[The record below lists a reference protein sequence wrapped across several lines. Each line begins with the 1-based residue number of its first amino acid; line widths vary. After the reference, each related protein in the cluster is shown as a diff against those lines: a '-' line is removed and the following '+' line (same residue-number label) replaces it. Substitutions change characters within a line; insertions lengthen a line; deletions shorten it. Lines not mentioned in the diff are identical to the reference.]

1 MAAPVTASTTRDEMN
16 TIILDTIEMMKKH
29 RVAYSEDRVR
39 RDLMQRRAELGGFST
54 IEELE
59 ASWAPTPEPVVEPEP
74 ETPDP
79 KPVAEKVK
87 RARGGKTVDSNY
99 FYEKETDR
107 AVGDTW
113 LALNSSGVKMHMLS
127 VGPSGCGKTEG
138 FKLVASRASVPLYK
152 VDIPAMTT
160 TEKFIGHKEVNEKG
174 THYVLS
180 EHLKWVAAL
189 DCEPGIVL
197 YDEISRA
204 HPSLLNILLP
214 LLDGSKRVWVP
225 DLGIFIDVH
234 PKTVFAATAN
244 IGVGFSGT
252 FAMDTA
258 LHDRFGIVM
267 ERTFPPVAEEV
278 KVLVNRTG
286 ISDADS
292 KILVDIATQVRLKWD
307 DGTVSKPVSTRALLD
322 TAALVSAGMSLF
334 DACEYTWVK
343 KYSDDGGAKSER
355 TTVRAILSG
364 KVKKA

>member
-1 MAAPVTASTTRDEMN
+1 MAAPVTATTTREELEK
-16 TIILDTIEMMKKH
+16 IISDTIEMMKKH
-29 RVAYSEDRVR
+29 RVAYSEERVR
-39 RDLMQRRAELGGFST
+39 RDLFQRRAELGGYST
-54 IEELE
+54 IDELE
-59 ASWAPTPEPVVEPEP
+59 ASWGTPDPEPEP
-74 ETPDP
+74 EPEIPDP
-79 KPVAEKVK
+79 APVAEKVK
-87 RARGGKTVDSNY
+87 RARGGKKVDSTY
-99 FYEKETDR
+99 FYEKETDK

-113 LALNSSGVKMHMLS
+113 LALNTSGVKMHMLS
-127 VGPSGCGKTEG
+127 IGPSGCGKTEG
-138 FKLVASRASVPLYK
+138 FKLVAARAGVPLYK

-180 EHLKWVAAL
+180 EHLKWVSAL
-189 DCEPGIVL
+189 ECEPGIVL

-214 LLDGSKRVWVP
+214 LLDGSKSIWVP
-225 DLGIFIDVH
+225 DLGTHVDVH

-244 IGVGFSGT
+244 IGIGFSGT
-252 FAMDTA
+252 YAMDTA

-286 ISDADS
+286 ITDADS
-292 KILVDIATQVRLKWD
+292 KILVEIANQIRTKAV
-307 DGTVSKPVSTRALLD
+307 DGTVGKPVSTRALLD

-343 KYSDDGGAKSER
+343 KYSDDGGPKSER
-355 TTVRAILSG
+355 TTVRSILSG
-364 KVKKA
+364 KVKKV